1 MNEQWVIPSEAA
13 SIHRAEHVTYHLVPA
28 EVWERQMFRTS
39 YEPEGF
45 ADEGFIHCTDTIEE
59 LVAVGNRYYRA
70 DPRDFLVLAID
81 CEQVTADVICEDA
94 QRMFPHIYGPLN
106 LDAVL
111 SMQPVVRAADGTFL
125 TMG

>member
-1 MNEQWVIPSEAA
+1 MGENASAPSESA
-13 SIHRAEHVTYHLVPA
+13 SIHTAEHVTYHLVP
-28 EVWERQMFRTS
+28 EQIWETQMYETR

-70 DPRDFLVLAID
+70 DPRPFLVLAID
-81 CEQVTADVICEDA
+81 CELVQSRIVYEDD
-94 QRMFPHIYGPLN
+94 RRIFPHIYGTLN
-106 LDAVL
+106 TDAVL
-111 SMQPVVRAADGTFL
+111 SVQQVVRSSNGDFL